1 MDFLTELFPVQQTAA
16 EVEAGLAAAQAVES
30 ARLARVGA
38 DAADRAELAARLR
51 CGRCAGTGFLSQFQ
65 HRKGGECFACGGSGV
80 RA

>member
-1 MDFLTELFPVQQTAA
+1 M
-16 EVEAGLAAAQAVES
+16 
-30 ARLARVGA
+30 
-38 DAADRAELAARLR
+38 R